1 MNIIR
6 LFPVFLSSLLIAAHC
21 LRWGSWVLTGVC
33 LVFPVLLF
41 FTKPWAA
48 RIVQLYL
55 IIASLE
61 WLRTLFVFASRRIAE
76 SMSWTRLAVI
86 LGGVAIFT
94 AASGCVFLMK
104 PLKERYK
111 LK

>member
-21 LRWGSWVLTGVC
+21 LRWGAWVLTGAC
-33 LVFPVLLF
+33 LVLPTLLF

-48 RIVQLYL
+48 RIVQLFL
-55 IIASLE
+55 FIASLE
-61 WLRTLFVFASRRIAE
+61 WLRTLFVFANQRIAE
-76 SMSWTRLAVI
+76 STPWIRLAII
-86 LGGVAIFT
+86 LGSVAIFT

>member
-6 LFPVFLSSLLIAAHC
+6 LFPVFLSSLLMAAHC
-21 LRWGSWVLTGVC
+21 LRWGSWVLAIVC
-33 LVFPVLLF
+33 LVFPVLLVC
-41 FTKPWAA
+41 TKPWAA
-48 RIVQLYL
+48 RIVQLFL

-61 WLRTLFVFASRRIAE
+61 WLRTLFVFANRRIAE
-76 SMSWTRLAVI
+76 STPWTRLAVI
-86 LGGVAIFT
+86 LGSVAVFT
-94 AASGCVFLMK
+94 AASCCVFFMK